1 MKLKNKF
8 LIILLLFIGIFFFY
22 NIKSF
27 GFTCNYKSKDYTI
40 PDDLIV
46 EKLKDNELGL
56 DYSNCDVLIK
66 ASYSNGYLSTGNYL
80 SDSYDIDVYIGD
92 LLYVSENDDDFV
104 VFSCPLYRF
113 HYQFSDLNV
122 LSSSSEPYCEL
133 VHFSDNAR
141 SLSIQID
148 ESSYYFPI
156 YRSCDI
162 TSKDGGIVYFSKSPE
177 PFTLFREAGS
187 SGQGG
192 NSGSTGS
199 ETNTTGDN
207 TGNENTNTSGSD
219 NTGSTNNNSFG
230 KDDDSKNWLVSIL
243 ENVFGGFFDGIISP
257 IKQIFEFL
265 GKVLSGIPEFFTN
278 ILDYLNPF
286 SDNFILK
293 KIIDFL
299 GLLVSYINPFS
310 DNFILSDVIDFLGRL
325 LSYINPFS
333 DNFFGIKLIELLK
346 NLLQTLFIPEERL
359 V

>member
-1 MKLKNKF
+1 MKLKNKILF
-8 LIILLLFIGIFFFY
+8 IIILFVFIFLLS
-22 NIKSF
+22 NIKSYA
-27 GFTCNYKSKDYTI
+27 FTCNYKSKDYTI

-46 EKLKDNELGL
+46 EKLKYNELGL

-162 TSKDGGIVYFSKSPE
+162 TSKDGGFVYYSKSPE
-177 PFTLFREAGS
+177 QFTLFREAGS

-192 NSGSTGS
+192 SSGSTGS
-199 ETNTTGDN
+199 ETNTTGSG
-207 TGNENTNTSGSD
+207 TGSENTSTSGSD
-219 NTGSTNNNSFG
+219 NTGSNNNNSFG

-243 ENVFGGFFDGIISP
+243 ENVFGGFFEGIISP

-265 GKVLSGIPEFFTN
+265 GKVLTGIPEFFIN

-286 SDNFILK
+286 SDNFILNK
-293 KIIDFL
+293 
-299 GLLVSYINPFS
+299 
-310 DNFILSDVIDFLGRL
+310 VIDFLGKL
-325 LSYINPFS
+325 VSYINPFS